1 MPDELGVMIRTN
13 AQKVSIDIINKEI
26 KNLYETYKCITK
38 EFNYSS
44 KLKLIYRGQDI
55 ISKVLRDVLDEYTE
69 TIIVDNEKDYEF
81 INDFLKFSEDVNCLV
96 KLHKNRKTLFN
107 YYGIEKEILEL
118 RNKKVYLKNG
128 ANIVIEKTEG
138 MYVIDVNSAQ
148 NIKESSIKDT
158 ALSTNIEAALEIGRQ
173 IKLRNLSGIII
184 IDFIDMDNVDDKRK
198 IVEILTES
206 FKEDKNKTVIYPFTE
221 LNLVQIARRQ
231 KGKSILEYIE
241 EQCECCGGTGK
252 QLSFLFLTNLIKN
265 EIFEKC
271 YELNTKDIYIEVSNV
286 YKENIMSDVYKF
298 IQDIGC
304 LDKSIYVNFVNNLDY
319 FKVEPLIFSKQIEKM
334 QKFKIFG

>member
-107 YYGIEKEILEL
+107 YYGIEK
-118 RNKKVYLKNG
+118 KY
-128 ANIVIEKTEG
+128 
-138 MYVIDVNSAQ
+138 
-148 NIKESSIKDT
+148 
-158 ALSTNIEAALEIGRQ
+158 
-173 IKLRNLSGIII
+173 
-184 IDFIDMDNVDDKRK
+184 
-198 IVEILTES
+198 
-206 FKEDKNKTVIYPFTE
+206 
-221 LNLVQIARRQ
+221 
-231 KGKSILEYIE
+231 
-241 EQCECCGGTGK
+241 
-252 QLSFLFLTNLIKN
+252 
-265 EIFEKC
+265 
-271 YELNTKDIYIEVSNV
+271 
-286 YKENIMSDVYKF
+286 
-298 IQDIGC
+298 
-304 LDKSIYVNFVNNLDY
+304 
-319 FKVEPLIFSKQIEKM
+319 
-334 QKFKIFG
+334 